1 MLSLVWQ
8 ELLLSRSSSLKK
20 EEPLLAAEA
29 PQQPASLYSPAQ
41 RELPSRLPL
50 LEALRGGSPWPTYL
64 SLRPRAAGASGQP
77 MTWGQAG
84 AGLQATGYRPTAG
97 PGLLP
102 CWAGPGRAGPGP
114 GPGPGPGRIL
124 SSRPCALSCSKPC
137 GNSFRCQAL
146 CPRLKQA
153 GRGQGQCGAGRAL
166 GCTALE
172 QEQGHTDPTRALEV
186 PRAAPVIVPA
196 QLLHCHQELPP
207 RPGQRGRG
215 RVLERTAVKVEEN
228 GCVVSW
234 PPGSLG
240 GNTQRRGKHTWA
252 MIMGQMAS
260 IPLRQYRTQ

>member
-1 MLSLVWQ
+1 M
-8 ELLLSRSSSLKK
+8 
-20 EEPLLAAEA
+20 
-29 PQQPASLYSPAQ
+29 
-41 RELPSRLPL
+41 
-50 LEALRGGSPWPTYL
+50 GSG
-64 SLRPRAAGASGQP
+64 RCRAAGHWVSSHSRPGAAS
-77 MTWGQAG
+77 
-84 AGLQATGYRPTAG
+84 
-97 PGLLP
+97 LLGR
-102 CWAGPGRAGPGP
+102 AGPGRAGAGA
-114 GPGPGPGRIL
+114 GAGARAYTL
-124 SSRPCALSCSKPC
+124 QQALCPLPQQALWQLLP
-137 GNSFRCQAL
+137 CQAL

-186 PRAAPVIVPA
+186 PRAAPVVVPA